1 MNSDVTEGQFDD
13 ANSGADTTSGTKPGS
28 NLGLTDRTRCSPE
41 RRADKSSDKN
51 QNTRAESQQVAD
63 RLVST
68 SADGTEGQFDDAD
81 IGADVTRGN
90 EPTNLGARA
99 CGSPE
104 RPVSDDAGD
113 SSDEE
118 DDLSDDG
125 YDWDDLSRGSLY
137 HNPCD
142 AGNRPNAQCSDRGVK
157 ASSFQSQSKVLSGK
171 YSGKINLEAY
181 AGPAVSAG
189 ALSVLNE
196 ASRRQEAER
205 VRVRDKVERATAE
218 QVLDRKTRI
227 ILFKLLN
234 RGLVEQINGCVS
246 TGKEANVYHATAG
259 TDGAPDRAIKIY
271 KTSILVFKDRDR
283 YVTGE
288 FRFRSG
294 YCSSNPR
301 KMVRTWAEKEMR
313 NLSRIHAAG
322 LPCPKPIVLRSHVL
336 VMDFVGKDGWPAP
349 KLKDVALS
357 ESKARELYRDC
368 VVMMRRLYHDCRLVH
383 ADLSEYNLLYHEGK
397 IVIIDVSQSVEHDH
411 PNALEFLRKDCTNVT
426 DFFIRRGVKTMS
438 VRQLFDFVTDP
449 TITEENMDAYLEK
462 AQSLVEEV
470 ASQVEEEV
478 FKKSYIPHRLD
489 DVLDF
494 ERDIVGVQEEN
505 KKILYHT
512 ITGMKPDLSGPAEK
526 PAILDVESND
536 SSSDLTEDECEDEE
550 SEDDSEKGS
559 KFVNAARPKGESAEQ
574 RRERKKAVKEAR
586 REKRKEKIPKHLKK
600 RKEKQGKSRKK

>member
-1 MNSDVTEGQFDD
+1 MNCDVTEGQFDD
-13 ANSGADTTSGTKPGS
+13 ANSGAEPGS
-28 NLGLTDRTRCSPE
+28 NLGRGDQLVVDG
-41 RRADKSSDKN
+41 AHKSSGVC
-51 QNTRAESQQVAD
+51 AESQRVSVSAADVA
-63 RLVST
+63 
-68 SADGTEGQFDDAD
+68 EGQFDDAD
-81 IGADVTRGN
+81 TGADVTRGT
-90 EPTNLGARA
+90 EPANLG
-99 CGSPE
+99 E
-104 RPVSDDAGD
+104 HVVSDG

-125 YDWDDLSRGSLY
+125 YEWDDLARGGSLC
-137 HNPCD
+137 HSPGG
-142 AGNRPNAQCSDRGVK
+142 AGNHPNAQCGVR
-157 ASSFQSQSKVLSGK
+157 ASSFQSQCKVLSGK
-171 YSGKINLEAY
+171 YSGKVNLEAY
-181 AGPAVSAG
+181 AGPAAVSAG

-196 ASRRQEAER
+196 ASRRHEAER

-234 RGLVEQINGCVS
+234 RGLVAQINGCVS

-313 NLSRIHAAG
+313 NLSRIYAAG

-357 ESKARELYRDC
+357 ESKTRELYRDC

-397 IVIIDVSQSVEHDH
+397 AVIIDVSQSVEHDH
-411 PNALEFLRKDCTNVT
+411 PNALEFLRKDCTNLT

-449 TITEENMDAYLEK
+449 TITEVNMDAYLEK
-462 AQSLVEEV
+462 AQSLVEE
-470 ASQVEEEV
+470 AANQVEEEV

-494 ERDIVGVQEEN
+494 ESDIVGVQEDK

-526 PAILDVESND
+526 PVILDGESD
-536 SSSDLTEDECEDEE
+536 SASTDPTEDECEDEE
-550 SEDDSEKGS
+550 DSEEGS

-586 REKRKEKIPKHLKK
+586 REKRKEKMPKHLKK